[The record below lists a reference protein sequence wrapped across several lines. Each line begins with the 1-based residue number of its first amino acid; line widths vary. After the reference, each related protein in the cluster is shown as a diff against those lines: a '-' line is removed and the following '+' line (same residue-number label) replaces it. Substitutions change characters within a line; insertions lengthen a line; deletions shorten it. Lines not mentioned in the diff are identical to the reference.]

1 MITCSLTMCTY
12 ALYTP
17 IFLAFF
23 PHPIR
28 YIRLLTHF
36 VQPPLLLLY
45 SFSSALFRG
54 IHVVLRAQ
62 ICVLFKIVIRF
73 NMFRQLGI
81 SNNKEQPLPQPTLI
95 FADVMSPII
104 LHVFTSLLPVQGFE
118 NLVFI
123 VKTAAV
129 L

>member
-1 MITCSLTMCTY
+1 MCTY

-17 IFLAFF
+17 IFWHFSRT
-23 PHPIR
+23 P
-28 YIRLLTHF
+28 YDIRLLTHF